1 MKKKLLLQFI
11 TCASFAVSFKAS
23 AQNADEII
31 FNQYLPQYNYTA
43 GSFVV
48 DTGISQANFQKRAFL
63 IWANNLPQDSL
74 KRYFSLSEYDGNLNF
89 LTEQG
94 NTAEKQGSVKNMFPK
109 KIIKSKF
116 ERAYYLLAYVTNS
129 SHKIS
134 GFTVYSSPVVFKID
148 AATLTLKWARKIN
161 LSVTAATANTVIE
174 YNDMIET
181 RDKNIVLVGKYAA
194 NTQAKEFI
202 LSTKLNGS
210 SGALLWQYTYK
221 TGNNCNEAA
230 NSVAETTD
238 GNLSLTGYVKKCVP
252 GQTLSGNADVFYMEM
267 QSYGVPVPGAYERF
281 VWPSGLNLWGDKIT
295 CYTSSAGSD
304 QLIISGYIDIQSVTG
319 AINRQILIM
328 NLKQNGSLVTAQ
340 HIGNTGSDICN
351 DLIFKKNGTS
361 GNDYLIYLTG
371 QTVSTSA
378 KAVGQAYF
386 TYAKFNTA
394 TGVGSIAEFSTFPN
408 SLNPNGSRT
417 GVEIKNAGDYKKFAI
432 LATGIYQPAAGT
444 TATYSNVLLRD
455 FNDTSLNCIKKQ
467 RVPVTQFGIDRKI
480 STVTFDTPFL
490 KIYKEGWIKLG
501 TLFVKEPCQH
511 ISIDPSHALDRETVN
526 KEEIQTAKTLRVSPN
541 PAQSSIMLTTA
552 DGTKLTGDYKNA
564 VIQVYNYAMQ
574 VEKVITVLPSQ
585 GGSVQIPVSRLLPGI
600 YRIQLTRGNE
610 TLGCSFIKE

>member
-1 MKKKLLLQFI
+1 MKKKFLLQFI
-11 TCASFAVSFKAS
+11 ICASFAVSFKAS

-31 FNQYLPQYNYTA
+31 FNQYLPQYNYVA
-43 GSFVV
+43 GSFVI

-63 IWANNLPQDSL
+63 IWANNLQQDSL
-74 KRYFSLSEYDGNLNF
+74 KRYLSLSEYDGNLNF

-94 NTAEKQGSVKNMFPK
+94 NTAEQLGSVKNMFPK

-116 ERAYYLLAYVTNS
+116 EAAYYLLAYVTNS
-129 SHKIS
+129 SHKIG

-161 LSVTAATANTVIE
+161 VSVNAANANTLIE

-181 RDKNIVLVGKYAA
+181 RDKNIVLVGKFAA

-202 LSTKLNGS
+202 LTTKLKGS
-210 SGALLWQYTYK
+210 SGGLLWQYTYK

-230 NSVAETTD
+230 NSVAETKD
-238 GNLSLTGYVKKCVP
+238 GNLSLTGYVKKCTI
-252 GQTLSGNADVFYMEM
+252 GQSFNGNADVFYM
-267 QSYGVPVPGAYERF
+267 QLLSYGIPVPGTFVRF
-281 VWPSGLNLWGDKIT
+281 FWPSGLNLWGDKIT

-304 QLIISGYIDIQSVTG
+304 QLIISGYIDIQTVTG

-351 DLIFKKNGTS
+351 DLIFKKNGSS

-371 QTVSTSA
+371 QTVSTPTNA
-378 KAVGQAYF
+378 IGQAYF
-386 TYAKFNTA
+386 MYAKFNTA
-394 TGVGSIAEFSTFPN
+394 TGVGSIPEFSTFPN

-432 LATGIYQPAAGT
+432 LATGIYQPVAGA

-467 RVPVTQFGIDRKI
+467 RVPVTQFGIDRNT

-490 KIYKEGWIKLG
+490 KVYKESWIKLG

-511 ISIDPSHALDRETVN
+511 ISIDPSHALNLQAVN
-526 KEEIQTAKTLRVSPN
+526 KEEIQSVKALRVSPN
-541 PAQSSIMLTTA
+541 PVQSSIMLTTA

-564 VIQVYNYAMQ
+564 VIQVYNYTMQ
-574 VEKVITVLPSQ
+574 AEKIIAVAPSQ
-585 GGSVQIPVSRLLPGI
+585 GSSIKIPVSRLLPGI